1 LPANSSIKNK
11 LEPAIVE
18 FSFATAS
25 DIDALLVIETQA
37 FQFPW
42 PRQHFASELSQPHS
56 YTLLARRP
64 ETVDQEI
71 VGYLI
76 YWFIVDE
83 MHILNLAVSPG
94 SRRQGI
100 ARSLLGEAIR
110 LAQAGNL
117 KTAWLEVRPS
127 NTAAL
132 GLYQALGFELV
143 TTRKRYY
150 SDSGEDALILFRP
163 L

>member
-1 LPANSSIKNK
+1 LPANSCIKNK
-11 LEPAIVE
+11 LEPAKVE

-25 DIDALLVIETQA
+25 DIDSLLVIESQA
-37 FQFPW
+37 FQSPW
-42 PRQHFASELSQPHS
+42 PRQHFESELSQPHS
-56 YTLLARRP
+56 HTLLARRP
-64 ETVDQEI
+64 HTVNQEI
-71 VGYLI
+71 VGYII
-76 YWFIVDE
+76 YWFVVDE

-94 SRRQGI
+94 FRRQGL
-100 ARSLLGEAIR
+100 ARSLLLEAIR

-132 GLYQALGFELV
+132 ALYQASGFELAM
-143 TTRKRYY
+143 TRKRYY
-150 SDSGEDALILFRP
+150 SDSREDALILCRP